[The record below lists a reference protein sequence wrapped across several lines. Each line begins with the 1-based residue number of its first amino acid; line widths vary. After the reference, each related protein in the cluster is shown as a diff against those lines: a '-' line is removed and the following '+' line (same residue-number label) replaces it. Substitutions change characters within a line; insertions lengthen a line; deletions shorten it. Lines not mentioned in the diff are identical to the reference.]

1 MNENEIMGASHEPQP
16 SPEDIARWEAEAEA
30 ERAAELAPYKRAAE
44 QRKRNSALVAEHD
57 NDLADI
63 LFEITMSE
71 LEG

>member
-16 SPEDIARWEAEAEA
+16 SPEEIARWEAEAEA
-30 ERAAELAPYKRAAE
+30 ERAAVLAPYKRAAA
-44 QRKRNSALVAEHD
+44 QRRRSAELVAEHD

>member
-30 ERAAELAPYKRAAE
+30 ERAAVLAPYKRAAA
-44 QRKRNSALVAEHD
+44 QRRRSAELVAD